1 MCYVASQAIPHWLP
15 TVSTLPQCIDYRRLN
30 SMTTADAY
38 PMARIDD
45 LLDMLGQAHYLT
57 MLDLTQGYWQVP
69 MAEEDR
75 AKTASTTPMGL
86 YQFKVM
92 PFGLSGAPT
101 TFQRMMDSLLRGMEP
116 FAAAYYDD
124 LVIHNRSW
132 KEHLQHIHRVLQ

>member
-1 MCYVASQAIPHWLP
+1 
-15 TVSTLPQCIDYRRLN
+15 
-30 SMTTADAY
+30 MTTADAY

>member
-1 MCYVASQAIPHWLP
+1 
-15 TVSTLPQCIDYRRLN
+15 
-30 SMTTADAY
+30 MTTADAY

-45 LLDMLGQAHYLT
+45 LLDMLGQARFLT
-57 MLDLTQGYWQVP
+57 TLDLTQGYWQVP

-92 PFGLSGAPT
+92 PFGLCGAPA
-101 TFQRMMDSLLRGMEP
+101 TFQRMMDSLLHGMEP
-116 FAAAYYDD
+116 FEAAYHDD
-124 LVIHNRSW
+124 LVIHSRSW